1 MPPMI
6 SVIIPAY
13 NRAATIFRAIQSV
26 LVQSFQDFE
35 VIVVDDGSTD
45 STCDIVKN
53 APDQR
58 IYLLRHEKNL
68 GAAAAR
74 NTGMKAA
81 RGAYI
86 AWLDSDDEW
95 MPEKLEIQLQA
106 LMKASPDQKAS
117 CTAFELSE
125 NGSLRIYTPEHTDYR
140 KMFLKCNQAPG
151 STLLF
156 ESSMLDEI
164 GYLDVSMRR
173 YEDWDWILR
182 YGAKYRFLAVDQPL
196 SKVHFSPDRS
206 SIQVETSAKTFI
218 SKYSET
224 LRQFGVY
231 RNRVISRRWVDVSSY
246 YAREHKI
253 LKTLYFLAKGF
264 IMYPFHSLDVWA
276 WVINGWFNIKI
287 GSKLRIKNRM
297 KHHP

>member
-1 MPPMI
+1 MI

-13 NRAATIFRAIQSV
+13 DRAATIFRAIQSV
-26 LVQSFQDFE
+26 LVQTFQDFE

-45 STCDIVKN
+45 STCTVVKN
-53 APDQR
+53 IPDQR
-58 IYLLRHEKNL
+58 IHLLCHEKNL

-81 RGAYI
+81 RGTYI

-106 LMKASPDQKAS
+106 LMGAAPDQKAS
-117 CTAFELSE
+117 YTAFELVE
-125 NGSLRIYTPEHTDYR
+125 NGSRRIYIPEHTDYKR
-140 KMFLKCNQAPG
+140 MFLICNQAPG

-182 YGAKYRFLAVDQPL
+182 YGEKHRFLPVDLPL
-196 SKVHFSPDRS
+196 AKVHFSPDRS
-206 SIQVETSAKTFI
+206 SIQVETSAKAFI
-218 SKYSET
+218 SKYSEK
-224 LRQFGVY
+224 LRQFGSY
-231 RNRVISRRWVDVSSY
+231 RNLVISRRWIDVSSY

-253 LKTLYFLAKGF
+253 LKLLYFLAKGF
-264 IMYPFHSLDVWA
+264 ITYPFHSLDVWA
-276 WVINGWFNIKI
+276 RVINAWFNIKI
-287 GSKLRIKNRM
+287 GSVLRIRNR
-297 KHHP
+297 P